1 MLILNNMEEKKMNKK
16 KSIFLGAILSVLL
29 SITSMVEV
37 SERGIDSKVE
47 HVKIEIS
54 NPIFLSDEMIGGHH

>member
-1 MLILNNMEEKKMNKK
+1 MNKK